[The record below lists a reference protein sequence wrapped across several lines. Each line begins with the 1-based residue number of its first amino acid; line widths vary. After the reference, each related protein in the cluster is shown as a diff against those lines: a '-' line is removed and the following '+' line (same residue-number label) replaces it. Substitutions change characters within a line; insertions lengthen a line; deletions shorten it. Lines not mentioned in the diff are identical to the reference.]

1 MKILIDNGHGANTPG
16 KCSPDGRLREYAW
29 SRECAKRLVAA
40 LKKKG
45 YDAELITPEASD
57 VKLQTRV
64 SRVNNIC
71 KAVGARN
78 CLLVSIHNN
87 AGGGDGKWHDACG
100 WSVFVS
106 KNASENSKKLARML
120 TAEAMKREL
129 MGNRSVPI
137 QKYWTWSWMDKDIY
151 ILEKSACPAVLTENM
166 FQDHK
171 GDVDYLLSEEGMTEL
186 VDLHV
191 DGITKYVEA
200 EVRKV

>member
-1 MKILIDNGHGANTPG
+1 MKILIDNGHGANTPVN
-16 KCSPDGRLREYAW
+16 CSPDGRLREYAW

-87 AGGGDGKWHDACG
+87 ASGSDGKWHDACG

-120 TAEAMKREL
+120 TVEAMKREL

-137 QKYWTWSWMDKDIY
+137 QKYWTWSWTDKDIY

>member
-87 AGGGDGKWHDACG
+87 ASGGDGKWHDACG

-120 TAEAMKREL
+120 TVEAMKREL

-137 QKYWTWSWMDKDIY
+137 QKYWTWSWTDKDIF
-151 ILEKSACPAVLTENM
+151 ILEKTACPAVLTENM

>member
-1 MKILIDNGHGANTPG
+1 MKILIDNGHGSNTAG
-16 KCSPDGRLREYAW
+16 KCSPDKRLREYAW
-29 SRECAKRLVAA
+29 SRDFAKRLVAA

-120 TAEAMKREL
+120 TVEAMNREL
-129 MGNRSVPI
+129 MGNRSVPL
-137 QKYWTWSWMDKDIY
+137 QKYWTWSWTDKDIY

>member
-129 MGNRSVPI
+129 MGNRSVSI
-137 QKYWTWSWMDKDIY
+137 QKYWTWSWTDKDIY

>member
-1 MKILIDNGHGANTPG
+1 MKILIDNGHGANTPVN
-16 KCSPDGRLREYAW
+16 CSPDGRLREYAW
-29 SRECAKRLVAA
+29 SRKCAKRLVAA

-87 AGGGDGKWHDACG
+87 ASGGDGKWHDACG

-120 TAEAMKREL
+120 TVEAMKREL

-137 QKYWTWSWMDKDIY
+137 QKYWTWSWTDKDIY

>member
-1 MKILIDNGHGANTPG
+1 MKILIDNGHGINTPG
-16 KCSPDGRLREYAW
+16 KCSPDKRLREYAW
-29 SRECAKRLVAA
+29 SRDCAKRLAQA
-40 LKKKG
+40 LKQKG
-45 YDAELITPEASD
+45 YDAELITPEAWD

-106 KNASENSKKLARML
+106 KNASANSKKLARML
-120 TAEAMKREL
+120 TVEAMKREL
-129 MGNRSVPI
+129 MGNRSVPL
-137 QKYWTWSWMDKDIY
+137 QKYWTWSWTQSDIY
-151 ILEKSACPAVLTENM
+151 ILKHTACPAVLTENM

-171 GDVDYLLSEEGMTEL
+171 GDVDYLLSEAGMSEL

-191 DGITKYVEA
+191 DGITEYIDSL
-200 EVRKV
+200 

>member
-16 KCSPDGRLREYAW
+16 KCSPNGRLREYAW

-87 AGGGDGKWHDACG
+87 ASGGDGKWHDACG

-120 TAEAMKREL
+120 TVEAMKREL

-137 QKYWTWSWMDKDIY
+137 QKYWTWSWTDKDIY

>member
-29 SRECAKRLVAA
+29 SRECARRLVAA

-78 CLLVSIHNN
+78 CLLVSTHNN
-87 AGGGDGKWHDACG
+87 ASGSDGKWHDACG

-137 QKYWTWSWMDKDIY
+137 QKYWTWSWTDKDIY

>member
-16 KCSPDGRLREYAW
+16 KCSPDGRLHEYAW

-87 AGGGDGKWHDACG
+87 ASGSDGKWHDACG

-106 KNASENSKKLARML
+106 KIAGENSKKLARML
-120 TAEAMKREL
+120 TVEAMKREL

-137 QKYWTWSWMDKDIY
+137 QKYWMWSWTDKDIY

>member
-1 MKILIDNGHGANTPG
+1 MKILIDNGHGDNTPG

-87 AGGGDGKWHDACG
+87 ASGSDGKWKDACG

-106 KNASENSKKLARML
+106 KIACENSKKLARML

-137 QKYWTWSWMDKDIY
+137 QKYWTWSWTDKDIY

-200 EVRKV
+200 EIRKV

>member
-87 AGGGDGKWHDACG
+87 ASGSDGKWHDACG

-137 QKYWTWSWMDKDIY
+137 QKYWTWSWTDKDIY
-151 ILEKSACPAVLTENM
+151 ILEKTACPAVLTENM

-191 DGITKYVEA
+191 DGITKYVES

>member
-1 MKILIDNGHGANTPG
+1 MKILIDNGHGIDTPG
-16 KCSPDGRLREYAW
+16 KCSPDKRLREYAW
-29 SRECAKRLVAA
+29 SRDCARRLVAA
-40 LKKKG
+40 LSQEG
-45 YDAELITPEASD
+45 YDAKLITPEDWD

-64 SRVNNIC
+64 ARVNNIC
-71 KAVGARN
+71 KAVGSRN

-120 TAEAMKREL
+120 TVEAMKREL
-129 MGNRSVPI
+129 MGNRSVPL
-137 QKYWTWSWMDKDIY
+137 QKYWTWSWTNKDIY
-151 ILEKSACPAVLTENM
+151 ILKNTACPAVLTENM

-171 GDVDYLLSEEGMTEL
+171 GDVDYLLSEAGMTEL

-191 DGITKYVEA
+191 DGITKYIECL
-200 EVRKV
+200 

>member
-87 AGGGDGKWHDACG
+87 ASGGDGKWHDACG

-137 QKYWTWSWMDKDIY
+137 QKYWTWSWTDKDIY

-191 DGITKYVEA
+191 DGITKYIDY
-200 EVRKV
+200 

>member
-16 KCSPDGRLREYAW
+16 KCSPDGRLHEYAW
-29 SRECAKRLVAA
+29 SRESAKRLVAA

-87 AGGGDGKWHDACG
+87 ASGSDGKWKDACG

-106 KNASENSKKLARML
+106 KIASENSKKLARML

-137 QKYWTWSWMDKDIY
+137 QKYWTWSWTDKDIY

>member
-1 MKILIDNGHGANTPG
+1 MKILIDNGHGDNTPG

-87 AGGGDGKWHDACG
+87 ASGSDGKWHDACG

-137 QKYWTWSWMDKDIY
+137 QKYWTWSWTDKDIY

-200 EVRKV
+200 EVQKV

>member
-1 MKILIDNGHGANTPG
+1 MKILIDNGHGDNTPG

-87 AGGGDGKWHDACG
+87 ASGCDGKWHDACG

-106 KNASENSKKLARML
+106 KIASENSKKLARML

-137 QKYWTWSWMDKDIY
+137 QKYWTWSWTNKDIY

-171 GDVDYLLSEEGMTEL
+171 GDVDFLLSEEGMTEL

>member
-1 MKILIDNGHGANTPG
+1 MKIMIDNGHGDNTPG

-87 AGGGDGKWHDACG
+87 ASGCDGKWHDACG

-120 TAEAMKREL
+120 TVEAMKREL
-129 MGNRSVPI
+129 MGNRSVPL
-137 QKYWTWSWMDKDIY
+137 QKYWTWSWTDKDIY
-151 ILEKSACPAVLTENM
+151 ILEKTACPAVLTENM

>member
-87 AGGGDGKWHDACG
+87 ASGSDGKWHDACG

-120 TAEAMKREL
+120 TVEAMKREL

-137 QKYWTWSWMDKDIY
+137 QKYWTWSWTDKDIY

-191 DGITKYVEA
+191 DGITKYVEVEA
-200 EVRKV
+200 RKI

>member
-1 MKILIDNGHGANTPG
+1 MKILIDNGHGDNTPG
-16 KCSPDGRLREYAW
+16 KCSPDGRLHEYAW

-87 AGGGDGKWHDACG
+87 ASGCDGKWHDACG

-120 TAEAMKREL
+120 TVEAMKREL
-129 MGNRSVPI
+129 MGNRSVPL
-137 QKYWTWSWMDKDIY
+137 QKYWTWSWTDKDIF
-151 ILEKSACPAVLTENM
+151 ILEKAACPAVLTENM

>member
-1 MKILIDNGHGANTPG
+1 MKILIDNGHGDNTPG

-40 LKKKG
+40 LKKQG

-87 AGGGDGKWHDACG
+87 ASGSDGKWHDACG

-120 TAEAMKREL
+120 TVEAMKREL
-129 MGNRSVPI
+129 MGNRSVPL
-137 QKYWTWSWMDKDIY
+137 QKYWTWSWTNDDIY
-151 ILEKSACPAVLTENM
+151 ILKNTACPAVLTENM

-171 GDVDYLLSEEGMTEL
+171 GDVDYLMSEEGMTEL
-186 VDLHV
+186 EDLHV

>member
-1 MKILIDNGHGANTPG
+1 MKIMIDNGHGDNTPG

-87 AGGGDGKWHDACG
+87 ASGSDGKWKDACG

-106 KNASENSKKLARML
+106 KIACENSKKLARML
-120 TAEAMKREL
+120 TVEAMKREL

-137 QKYWTWSWMDKDIY
+137 QKYWTWSWTDKDIF
-151 ILEKSACPAVLTENM
+151 ILEKTACPAVLTENM

-171 GDVDYLLSEEGMTEL
+171 GDVDFLLSEEGMTEL

>member
-16 KCSPDGRLREYAW
+16 KCSPDGRLHEYAW

-87 AGGGDGKWHDACG
+87 ASGSDGKWHDACG

-137 QKYWTWSWMDKDIY
+137 QKYWTWSWTNKDIY

-171 GDVDYLLSEEGMTEL
+171 GDVDYLMSEEGMTEL

-200 EVRKV
+200 EVRNV

>member
-57 VKLQTRV
+57 VKSQTRV

-87 AGGGDGKWHDACG
+87 ASGSDGKWHDACG

-137 QKYWTWSWMDKDIY
+137 QKYWTWSWTDKDIY

-200 EVRKV
+200 EVQKV

>member
-29 SRECAKRLVAA
+29 SRECAKRIVAA

-45 YDAELITPEASD
+45 YDAELITPEAWD

-87 AGGGDGKWHDACG
+87 ASGSDGKWKDACG

-106 KNASENSKKLARML
+106 KIACENSKKLARML

-137 QKYWTWSWMDKDIY
+137 QKYWTWSWTDKDIY

-200 EVRKV
+200 EVQKV

>member
-1 MKILIDNGHGANTPG
+1 MKILIDNGHGSNTAG
-16 KCSPDGRLREYAW
+16 KCSPDKRLREYAW
-29 SRECAKRLVAA
+29 SRDCAKRLAHA
-40 LKKKG
+40 LKQKG
-45 YDAELITPEASD
+45 YDAELITPETWD

-71 KAVGARN
+71 KAVGALN

-87 AGGGDGKWHDACG
+87 AGGSNGKWQDACG

-120 TAEAMKREL
+120 TVEAMKREL
-129 MGNRSVPI
+129 MGNRSVPL
-137 QKYWTWSWMDKDIY
+137 QKYWTWSWTKKDIY
-151 ILEKSACPAVLTENM
+151 ILRETACPAVLTENM

-171 GDVDYLLSEEGMTEL
+171 GDVDYLLSEAGMTEL

-191 DGITKYVEA
+191 DGITKYID
-200 EVRKV
+200 RL

>member
-1 MKILIDNGHGANTPG
+1 MKILIDNGHGVHTAG
-16 KCSPDGRLREYAW
+16 KCSPDKRLREYAW
-29 SRECAKRLVAA
+29 SRDCAKRLVAA

-45 YDAELITPEASD
+45 YDAELITPEAWD

-120 TAEAMKREL
+120 TVEAMKREL
-129 MGNRSVPI
+129 MGNRSVPL
-137 QKYWTWSWMDKDIY
+137 QKYWTWSWTDKDIY
-151 ILEKSACPAVLTENM
+151 ILKNTACPAVLTENM

-171 GDVDYLLSEEGMTEL
+171 GEVDYLLSEAAVTEL
-186 VDLHV
+186 VDSHV
-191 DGITKYVEA
+191 EGSTKYIECL
-200 EVRKV
+200 

>member
-1 MKILIDNGHGANTPG
+1 MKILIDNGHGSNTAG
-16 KCSPDGRLREYAW
+16 KCSPDKRLREYAW
-29 SRECAKRLVAA
+29 SRDCAKRLVQA
-40 LKKKG
+40 LKQKG
-45 YDAELITPEASD
+45 YDAELVTPEAWD

-87 AGGGDGKWHDACG
+87 AGGSDGKWHDACG

-120 TAEAMKREL
+120 TVEAMKREL
-129 MGNRSVPI
+129 MGNRSVPV
-137 QKYWTWSWMDKDIY
+137 QKYWTWSWTKNDIY
-151 ILEKSACPAVLTENM
+151 LLKHTLCPAVLSENL

-171 GDVDYLLSEEGMTEL
+171 GDVDFLLSEDGMREV
-186 VDLHV
+186 VDLHA
-191 DGITKYVEA
+191 DGITKYISSLS
-200 EVRKV
+200 

>member
-1 MKILIDNGHGANTPG
+1 MKILIDNGHGSNTAG
-16 KCSPDGRLREYAW
+16 KCSPDKRLREYDW
-29 SRECAKRLVAA
+29 SRDFAKRLVAA

-106 KNASENSKKLARML
+106 KNASENSKKLACML
-120 TAEAMKREL
+120 TVEAMKREL
-129 MGNRSVPI
+129 MGNRSVPL
-137 QKYWTWSWMDKDIY
+137 QKYWTWSWTNKDIY
-151 ILEKSACPAVLTENM
+151 ILKNTACPAVLTENM

-171 GDVDYLLSEEGMTEL
+171 GDVDYLLSEAGMTEL

-191 DGITKYVEA
+191 DGITKYIECL
-200 EVRKV
+200 

>member
-1 MKILIDNGHGANTPG
+1 MSKDII
-16 KCSPDGRLREYAW
+16 
-29 SRECAKRLVAA
+29 VQ

-87 AGGGDGKWHDACG
+87 ASGSDGKWKDACG

-106 KNASENSKKLARML
+106 KIACENSKKLARML
-120 TAEAMKREL
+120 TVEAMKREL

-137 QKYWTWSWMDKDIY
+137 QKYWTWSWTDKDIF
-151 ILEKSACPAVLTENM
+151 ILEKTACPAVLTENM

>member
-1 MKILIDNGHGANTPG
+1 MKILIDNGHGDNTPG

-87 AGGGDGKWHDACG
+87 ASGSDGKWKDACG

-106 KNASENSKKLARML
+106 KIACENSKKLARML

-137 QKYWTWSWMDKDIY
+137 QKYWTWSWTDKDIY

-200 EVRKV
+200 EVQKV